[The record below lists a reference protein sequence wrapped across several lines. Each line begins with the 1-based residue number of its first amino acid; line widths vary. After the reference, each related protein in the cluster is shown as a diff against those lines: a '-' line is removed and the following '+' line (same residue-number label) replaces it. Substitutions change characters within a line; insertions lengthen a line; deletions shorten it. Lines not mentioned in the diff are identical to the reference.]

1 MNLNIN
7 KYFFCFVLALPCFL
21 FSQSKENNLLEKK
34 ILHQKSIEFKE
45 EKNFVKAQSFY
56 LKKDWDSTLV
66 YSMKQLSICKNK
78 SLAEYCHYFR
88 GASFY
93 YKKLYKEAEKEFLL
107 TSNSFQLSSIKNFI
121 LGASILES
129 RDYNK
134 ALFYFKLS
142 ELLSIKSNNIE
153 CLTDAYN
160 GIGTTYIFLKQFDKA
175 EKYLLKNL
183 QLNKKTKNEDRTCTS
198 YMNLANLYYEQY
210 KDDLAIFYFKKSYET
225 SKNVKAF
232 DKKRDASKN
241 MAVVEENRNNYKEA
255 LTYRKESEK
264 WQDSLN
270 NQNKVWA
277 LADYEKKYAVAQ
289 KQKQISVLKIENK
302 LKDTQ
307 RNTMFYSVLGLLSLL
322 IGGVYVYG
330 QKVKNAKI
338 ILSQKVRLDELN
350 ATKDQ
355 LFSIVSHDLRSSVN
369 ALKNSNTKLTNSLQ
383 TKNYSELNQLLNQ
396 NSVIAN
402 GAYSLLDNLLHW
414 ALLQTKQLY
423 FHKDSVHLFSI
434 VQQIEY
440 NYKSLLIDK
449 AITFENTVS
458 KNDFIFVDL
467 DSLKIILRNLL
478 DNAIK
483 FSHENG
489 KISIYTIETNTNFC
503 QLVIQDTGLGMDQNT
518 IANLLE
524 DSEALAKKGNSEII
538 GTGLGIQLCKQMAK
552 KNGGSLTIESELNKG
567 TKMILSLPKTEQNG

>member
-1 MNLNIN
+1 MNLKIKN
-7 KYFFCFVLALPCFL
+7 YFFYFVLVLPCFL
-21 FSQSKENNLLEKK
+21 FSQTKENNLFEKK

-56 LKKDWDSTLV
+56 LKKDWDSTLI
-66 YSMKQLSICKNK
+66 YSMKQLSNCKSK
-78 SLAEYCHYFR
+78 ALADYCHYFR
-88 GASFY
+88 GTSFY

-107 TSNSFQLSSIKNFI
+107 ASDSFQLSSVKNFN

-142 ELLSIKSNNIE
+142 ESLSIKSNNIE

-160 GIGTTYIFLKQFDKA
+160 GIGTTYIFLEQFDKA

-183 QLNKKTKNEDRTCTS
+183 ELSKKIKNEDRTCTS

-210 KDDLAIFYFKKSYET
+210 KDDLAIFYFKKSYEI
-225 SKNVKAF
+225 SKKAKAF

-241 MAVVEENRNNYKEA
+241 MAVVEENRGNFKQA
-255 LTYRKESEK
+255 LIYRKESEQWK
-264 WQDSLN
+264 DSLN
-270 NQNKVWA
+270 NQNKIWA
-277 LADYEKKYAVAQ
+277 VADFEKKFAVAQ
-289 KQKQISVLKIENK
+289 KQKQIKVLEVENQ
-302 LKDTQ
+302 LKKSQ
-307 RNTMFYSVLGLLSLL
+307 RNWLFFSAICLLFLL
-322 IGGVYVYG
+322 TAGVYFYA

-338 ILSQKVRLDELN
+338 ILLQKNKLDELN

-369 ALKNSNTKLTNSLQ
+369 ALKTSNAKLSATLE
-383 TKNYSELNQLLNQ
+383 TKNYDELNQLIMQ
-396 NSVIAN
+396 NSGIAN

-423 FHKDSVHLFSI
+423 FHKESVHLFSI

-440 NYKSLLIDK
+440 NYKPLLIDK
-449 AITFENTVS
+449 SITFENTVS
-458 KNDFIFVDL
+458 KNIFIFVDL
-467 DSLKIILRNLL
+467 DSLKIVLRNLL

-483 FSHENG
+483 FSNENG
-489 KISIYTIETNTNFC
+489 KISFYTQENNSEFC
-503 QLVIQDTGLGMDQNT
+503 QLVLEDTGLGMDEET
-518 IANLLE
+518 IAAILKDDEL
-524 DSEALAKKGNSEII
+524 LAKKGKSEAI
-538 GTGLGIQLCKQMAK
+538 GTGLGMQLCKQMIK
-552 KNGGSLTIESELNKG
+552 KNGGTIRIESELHKG
-567 TKMILSLPKTEQNG
+567 TKIILTFPKTEQNG